1 MNDIICCKCCKPTYP
16 RSFQKTFDPIFYFLQ
31 ERGWIFNPGGCVEE
45 ESNFIGWIDYKTNNR
60 YFDAKVPIF
69 IESLRLDS
77 ELNLCNKQ
85 YIKDK
90 NKNEMLLSLFV
101 NLNKE
106 D

>member
-1 MNDIICCKCCKPTYP
+1 MNNNICCKPTYS
-16 RSFQKTFDPIFYFLQ
+16 RSFQKTFDPIFSFLL
-31 ERGWIFNPGGCVEE
+31 ERGWIFDPGGCVSE

-60 YFDAKVPIF
+60 YFDAKVPIL

-90 NKNEMLLSLFV
+90 DKNKMLLSLFD

-106 D
+106 A